1 MVLDL
6 GGQGFVI
13 LLLISLL
20 FGVIAQLVLGRGT
33 TRWMWLIGAIAWF
46 LGGLWFSE
54 VLFETATE
62 GEIQPIIDGLALD
75 ESLLGGL
82 IVGTTAVV
90 VTCSRSK
97 PDAPP
102 PDRLGRTR

>member
-33 TRWMWLIGAIAWF
+33 TRWMWLIGTIAWF

-54 VLFETATE
+54 VLFGTATE

-82 IVGTTAVV
+82 IVGTAAVV
-90 VTCSRSK
+90 VTWFAARSRTHHL
-97 PDAPP
+97 PTA
-102 PDRLGRTR
+102 